1 MENLFKKYHTIGEP
15 LLRIGIAITII
26 WSVVNKFVN
35 TEKVA
40 GMFGSL
46 GLGLFASNAGVIFI
60 AILLLIAAIA
70 LIVGLY
76 TRIAA
81 GFLSIFFLVTII
93 STFGGEAFAAVN
105 VWKDF
110 ALLGIA
116 LFFLFHGSE
125 FHSLDALHRKKS
137 TPKPVENLT

>member
-1 MENLFKKYHTIGEP
+1 MTRNVFKKYHTLGEP
-15 LLRIGIAITII
+15 LLRIGVAITII

-40 GMFGSL
+40 GMFEGL

-60 AILLLIAAIA
+60 AILLLIAAIL
-70 LIVGLY
+70 LILGLY

-81 GFLSIFFLVTII
+81 GFLSIFFLVAII
-93 STFGGEAFAAVN
+93 STFGGPAFAAVN

-125 FHSLDALHRKKS
+125 FHSLDSMLKKRA
-137 TPKPVENLT
+137 N